1 MQTREVDRPPHGTAT
16 ARSERGFDVMGLL
29 DADRPFVHESI
40 IGTRFEGRV
49 AGQTLVAETTAILPG
64 IRGEAWVT
72 GEHAFVIGPGDRA
85 ATASGCRL

>member
-1 MQTREVDRPPHGTAT
+1 
-16 ARSERGFDVMGLL
+16 MGLL

-64 IRGEAWVT
+64 IRAKPGSRASN
-72 GEHAFVIGPGDRA
+72 AFVIGPGDRA
-85 ATASGCRL
+85 ATASGGRL